1 MSKFGVALQLPPTT
15 STPLPPSTLSASSA
29 TVGMLNCAKLF
40 RMPQSGTKMLSLVAC
55 RRSSAAFAGFCC
67 HCCLSP
73 CRPVALSLSCLA
85 SWDSKQLATC
95 LQVSACAPLGTGRLP
110 RPPPSKSARSEP
122 YLEFISYFTCR
133 RNYCCSSS
141 SSSRRRSASSSG
153 YLPQL
158 WQCQLPTQVAWPQ
171 QLEELAAS

>member
-15 STPLPPSTLSASSA
+15 STPLPHHSLSPLQLSACSIVRSY
-29 TVGMLNCAKLF
+29 F
-40 RMPQSGTKMLSLVAC
+40 AC
-55 RRSSAAFAGFCC
+55 RKVAPK
-67 HCCLSP
+67 CCLSLP
-73 CRPVALSLSCLA
+73 VVVLQLPSPAFAAIAARRRVALSLSCLA

-95 LQVSACAPLGTGRLP
+95 LQVSACAALGTGRLP
-110 RPPPSKSARSEP
+110 RPPPSKSARSKP

-133 RNYCCSSS
+133 RNYCC

-171 QLEELAAS
+171 QLAELAAS